1 MVACGLFLA
10 AVALLGAALAWRRR
24 RLPDHPAFLRL
35 AIVAAPLGF
44 VAIEAGWV
52 VTEVGRQPWVIHGIL
67 RTADAVTPMPGLV
80 VPFTAFTLL
89 YLVLAGIVVVLM
101 RRQVF
106 ASPLLLPD
114 PADDVDPDPRARR
127 GDPGPG
133 ARASTPAGRPPREGA
148 GP

>member
-1 MVACGLFLA
+1 VAIVHAAFQLMVGCGLFMA
-10 AVALLGAALAWRRR
+10 AVAVLAGLLAWRRR

-52 VTEVGRQPWVIHGIL
+52 VTEVGRQPWIIHGVM

-80 VPFTAFTLL
+80 VPFAVFTLL
-89 YLVLAGIVVVLM
+89 YLLLAAIVVVLM

-106 ASPLLLPD
+106 ASPVILPD
-114 PADDVDPDPRARR
+114 V
-127 GDPGPG
+127 
-133 ARASTPAGRPPREGA
+133 SGA
-148 GP
+148 GVRSRP